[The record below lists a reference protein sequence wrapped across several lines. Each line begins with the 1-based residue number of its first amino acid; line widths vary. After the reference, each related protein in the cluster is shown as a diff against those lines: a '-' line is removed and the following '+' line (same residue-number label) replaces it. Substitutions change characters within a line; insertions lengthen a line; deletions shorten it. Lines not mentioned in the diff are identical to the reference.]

1 MRIIKYPLFYSI
13 GISIFLILNSRWRYT
28 FKLLFIR
35 PRVKK
40 ITPKPVYNVY
50 KEEDKPLVSIVQGN
64 DIYTMLREGI
74 KLLGGLEKLEIK
86 GKSILIKP
94 NIVNRYAN
102 PSNTNPLVV
111 KHTIRL
117 LHESGVSKIFVG
129 DMSAIFALPTKKNA
143 MKSGIWEAIGKENI
157 EFISFEDYGWA
168 EINIKKGR
176 FLKKVFV
183 SKIIYEVDRV
193 INIPVIKTHGY
204 AHYSIALKNFM
215 GAIHPRQRPFFI
227 APNSW
232 DELIAELNLAYIPHL
247 NILDGTKIFIRG
259 GPTKGTI
266 ATPNLI
272 IITGDRIAA
281 DAVGLSII
289 KAFGGLERIGDKN
302 IWEQRQIKRAIELN
316 LGIGDPSKLKI
327 IAKYLATNKHSFD
340 ELMQKI
346 YYHLMIEEP
355 VY

>member
-35 PRVKK
+35 PRTQK
-40 ITPKPVYNVY
+40 ITPKPVHNVY
-50 KEEDKPLVSIVQGN
+50 KEENKTLVSIVQGN
-64 DIYTMLREGI
+64 DIYTMLGEGI

-94 NIVNRYAN
+94 NILNRYAS
-102 PSNTNPLVV
+102 PSNTNPLVI
-111 KHTIRL
+111 KHVIRL
-117 LHESGVSKIFVG
+117 LHEYGVSKIFVG

-143 MKSGIWEAIGKENI
+143 MKSGIWEAIGKEDI

-168 EINIKKGR
+168 EIDIKQGR

-204 AHYSIALKNFM
+204 AHYSISLKNFM

-232 DELIAELNLAYIPHL
+232 DEIIAELNLAYIPHL

-259 GPTKGTI
+259 GPTKGTV

-281 DAVGLSII
+281 DAVGLSVI
-289 KAFGGLERIGDKN
+289 KAFGGLEKVSDTD

-316 LGIGDPSKLKI
+316 LGIRDPSKLKI
-327 IAKYLATNKHSFD
+327 VAKCLGTNRYGFD
-340 ELMQKI
+340 ELMQKM
-346 YYHLMIEEP
+346 YYYLKIEEP
-355 VY
+355 GY